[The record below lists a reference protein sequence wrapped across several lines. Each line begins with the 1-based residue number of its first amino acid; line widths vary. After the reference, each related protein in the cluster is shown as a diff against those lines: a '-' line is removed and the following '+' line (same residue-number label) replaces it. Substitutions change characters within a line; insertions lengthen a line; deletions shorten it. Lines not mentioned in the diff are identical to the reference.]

1 VPTHV
6 QLQRDF
12 APPKGGERPAA
23 LTRNGSGLGAS
34 DLGNCAALPVHWLV
48 AVLDAQDLFV
58 HAKHLFVAAIG
69 SGPKLLCAG
78 QSFAPYCGDTHRTA
92 THRTM
97 FIIPHGA
104 PEGYEWFVALVVL
117 VGLYFAVRS
126 FMRARKRRLR
136 LTPGEVQ
143 RLEQRSHTRL

>member
-1 VPTHV
+1 
-6 QLQRDF
+6 
-12 APPKGGERPAA
+12 
-23 LTRNGSGLGAS
+23 
-34 DLGNCAALPVHWLV
+34 
-48 AVLDAQDLFV
+48 
-58 HAKHLFVAAIG
+58 
-69 SGPKLLCAG
+69 
-78 QSFAPYCGDTHRTA
+78 
-92 THRTM
+92 M

-126 FMRARKRRLR
+126 FMRARKRRCR